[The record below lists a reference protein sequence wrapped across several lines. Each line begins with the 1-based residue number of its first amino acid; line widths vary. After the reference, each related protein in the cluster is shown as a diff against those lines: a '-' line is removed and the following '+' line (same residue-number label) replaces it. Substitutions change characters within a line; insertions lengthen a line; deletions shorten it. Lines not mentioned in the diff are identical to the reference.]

1 MTGTVGTIPCVVT
14 RAGDALGFA
23 REFGGRAVHLN
34 GIGANKGVRKA
45 AGLEKLPML
54 FQFSHIHLE
63 VFLPFPVGIPL
74 RLN

>member
-63 VFLPFPVGIPL
+63 FFCLFQSVSLPD
-74 RLN
+74 